1 MEFGKHLGKGL
12 WGVADK
18 SLVVVYGVAFVLLVI
33 RVLPESELGN
43 FILLQELFL
52 VLTGFANALA
62 LQPLLKFHAE
72 ESKDHRGV
80 LTSALLLNLGF
91 LVVSSIVVV
100 GLRQPISDVLNSAR
114 LSDLLLWV
122 PALMAASFIR
132 NFTLIL
138 LQSRLRMQAL
148 FWTDAAHFLGFP
160 VLILIISRVELV
172 DSARDLITINMISF
186 SFSSLIGVI
195 LAWRYLRFTFAY
207 PGEAMG
213 RVWNYGVYSLGGIVS
228 YLFYSKA
235 DSFILASFTGPVQV
249 AVYTSVKI
257 FVRVYEMVTQVVQ
270 MFVFPV
276 TSRLA
281 SRGEFDRL
289 KALAEKAIAFTTIG
303 MVPVTVIFLGFAPL
317 LIDIIY
323 QGRYLEAAP
332 MLRLFSL
339 LTFCVPLTAVATN
352 TIMGLGHARLGFVI
366 GMQLLVISIAVYMI
380 LTPLFGVIGT
390 ATGYVLTSFILA
402 FITGR
407 HMQRFVPVSLGEVV
421 RRTEDIRV
429 FLVSRFGRD

>member
-72 ESKDHRGV
+72 EAEDHRGI
-80 LTSALLLNLGF
+80 LTSALLLNIGF
-91 LVVSSIVVV
+91 LAVSSILVVA
-100 GLRQPISDVLNSAR
+100 LRQPISTLLNSAR

-122 PALMAASFIR
+122 PPLMAASFVR

-160 VLILIISRVELV
+160 ALILIISRVDVV
-172 DSARDLITINMISF
+172 DSARDLIRINMITF
-186 SFSSLIGVI
+186 SFSSLVGVVV
-195 LAWRYLRFTFAY
+195 AWRYLRFTLRY
-207 PGEAMG
+207 PGEAMV

-270 MFVFPV
+270 MFVLPV

-289 KALAEKAIAFTTIG
+289 KAVVEKAIAFTTVG
-303 MVPVTVIFLGFAPL
+303 MLPVTVIFLGFAPV
-317 LIDIIY
+317 LISVVY
-323 QGRYLEAAP
+323 SGRYLEAAP

-352 TIMGLGHARLGFVI
+352 AIMGLGHARLGFVI
-366 GMQLLVISIAVYMI
+366 GLQLLLISIVVYLV
-380 LTPLFGVIGT
+380 LTPLFGVMGT
-390 ATGYVLTSFILA
+390 AAGYVLTSFILA
-402 FITGR
+402 FITGKYL
-407 HMQRFVPVSLGEVV
+407 QRFVPVSLGEVV

-429 FLVSRFGRD
+429 FLSSRFSRN